1 MKTTGSRRRCGVDD
15 DGREGRGRG
24 DDARRAKT
32 DGDDERRDAQLA
44 EIQSRLLDVG
54 SAVATP
60 LCGSSDAMK
69 ARAAFSETHVETLEG
84 WIDGMDA
91 ELPAL
96 SSFLL
101 VSGGKASVFLHQ
113 ARVVC
118 RRAERRCVPLVR
130 SGAVPDVV
138 RVYLNRLSDY
148 MFTAAR
154 FAAMKA
160 GREEEAY
167 KKSTAN

>member
-1 MKTTGSRRRCGVDD
+1 M
-15 DGREGRGRG
+15 
-24 DDARRAKT
+24 
-32 DGDDERRDAQLA
+32 
-44 EIQSRLLDVG
+44 LDVG

-60 LCGSSDAMK
+60 LYASSDAMK

>member
-15 DGREGRGRG
+15 DGREGRERG
-24 DDARRAKT
+24 DDARRATT

-60 LCGSSDAMK
+60 LYASSDAMK

-101 VSGGKASVFLHQ
+101 V
-113 ARVVC
+113 
-118 RRAERRCVPLVR
+118 
-130 SGAVPDVV
+130 
-138 RVYLNRLSDY
+138 
-148 MFTAAR
+148 
-154 FAAMKA
+154 
-160 GREEEAY
+160 
-167 KKSTAN
+167 

>member
-15 DGREGRGRG
+15 DGREGRERG
-24 DDARRAKT
+24 DDARRATT

-60 LCGSSDAMK
+60 LYASSDAMK

-138 RVYLNRLSDY
+138 REI
-148 MFTAAR
+148 
-154 FAAMKA
+154 
-160 GREEEAY
+160 GRAHV
-167 KKSTAN
+167 